1 MIRTHPGA
9 PRQVGSLLL
18 SALLLVSLLLAGC
31 GLPLSGGVQRPRTA
45 VPVGTA
51 VPGDIRVLPPGPR
64 GDSTPEAFVAGFLAA
79 QSSPDAAHAI
89 AREFL
94 AAGTRWDDRAGLL
107 VYDPATLALDT
118 STVTDTEATVVV
130 TAAITGEVRADGSY
144 DATHRQLRENY
155 VLREGTTGWQLIGV
169 PVGLRLATADRDR
182 SFAAKNVFFL
192 APSYGLTSDT
202 PNLVVDRLFLPLS
215 GNLAQQLIEHLLRGP
230 SAALGGAAETAIP
243 PGTRL
248 LTPVSTRDGTTTVSL
263 SGEAQ
268 ALAQPRRA
276 QLSAQVVWTLRQVD
290 AGFQHLRL
298 LSDGRPLEVE
308 DHAGIDQ
315 GGLQNR
321 ADWAEYDPD
330 GMAPGSPLYYVD
342 AGALRTAPV
351 AGDGSAR
358 ASAASDGSLDIVEA
372 AVGPSGN
379 QLGLVTARQEVLTG
393 PRTGPFTVRL
403 VGAGLS
409 SPTWGSGEQG
419 LWLLREGAVLRLP
432 DAGQAMTVSVA
443 GATTG
448 PFTAMRVSRD
458 GARVALVA
466 DQRLWLGRIEPN
478 ATGLGFAGVHEVAPG
493 LGGVAGV
500 AWENGTTLVVLA
512 RYGTQLLL
520 PVRVAVDGSTVLSAG
535 RAGITGTAVGVA
547 AAPGRQLVLAVLE
560 GSRRRTVSDDGVF
573 FQPGPLG
580 SAPVYP
586 G

>member
-1 MIRTHPGA
+1 MAGHPVS
-9 PRQVGSLLL
+9 RQLVGSRLVGSLLL
-18 SALLLVSLLLAGC
+18 LALLLVGC
-31 GLPLSGGVQRPRTA
+31 GLPLSGGVQRPRNT
-45 VPVGTA
+45 VSVGTA
-51 VPGDIRVLPPGPR
+51 QPGDIRVLPPGPR
-64 GDSTPEAFVAGFLAA
+64 GDSTPEAFVDGFLGA

-118 STVTDTEATVVV
+118 STVTDTEATVVL

-155 VLREGTTGWQLIGV
+155 ALREGTAGWRLIGV
-169 PVGLRLATADRDR
+169 PTGLRLAVADRDR

-202 PNLVVDRLFLPLS
+202 PNLVVDRLFLPVS
-215 GNLAQQLIEHLLRGP
+215 GDLAQQLVEHLLRGP
-230 SAALGGAAETAIP
+230 SVALAGAVGTAIP

-248 LTPVSTRDGTTTVSL
+248 LTPVTTRDGTTTVSL

-268 ALAQPRRA
+268 SLGQPRRA
-276 QLSAQVVWTLRQVD
+276 QLSAQVIWTLRQVD

-298 LSDGRPLEVE
+298 LSDGRPLEV
-308 DHAGIDQ
+308 DNHGGDQ
-315 GGLQNR
+315 QDGLQNR

-330 GMAPGSPLYYVD
+330 GMAPGAPLYYVD
-342 AGALRTAPV
+342 AGAVRTAPST
-351 AGDGSAR
+351 GEGLIR
-358 ASAASDGSLDIVEA
+358 ASAATDGSLGVVEA
-372 AVGPSGN
+372 AVSPSGN
-379 QLGLVTARQEVLTG
+379 QLGLVTARGEVLSG
-393 PRTGPFTVRL
+393 PRNGPFTVRL
-403 VGAGLS
+403 TSAGLS
-409 SPTWGSGEQG
+409 SPSWGSGEQG
-419 LWLLREGAVLRLP
+419 LWLIRDGAVVRLP
-432 DAGQAMTVSVA
+432 DGGQPTGVSVS
-443 GATTG
+443 GATMG
-448 PFTAMRVSRD
+448 PFTALRVSRD

-466 DQRLWLGRIEPN
+466 DQRLWLGRVEPDGN
-478 ATGLGFAGVHEVAPG
+478 GLGFRGLHEVAPG
-493 LGGVAGV
+493 LAGVTGV

-535 RAGITGTAVGVA
+535 RAGISGTAVGVA
-547 AAPGRQLVLAVLE
+547 AAPGRPLVLAVLE
-560 GSRRRTVSDDGVF
+560 GTRRRTVSDDGVF
-573 FQPGPLG
+573 FQPGPSG